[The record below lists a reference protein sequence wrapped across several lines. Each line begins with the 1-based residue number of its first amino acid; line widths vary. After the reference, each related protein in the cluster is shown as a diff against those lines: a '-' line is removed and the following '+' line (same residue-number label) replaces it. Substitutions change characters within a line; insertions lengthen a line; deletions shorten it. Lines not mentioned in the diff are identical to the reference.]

1 MTGAPVEIVAA
12 IITDAEGRTLLV
24 RKRGTSAFMQPGGK
38 REPGED
44 DIAALAREIREELGC
59 EVIADSVVL
68 AGVFRAPAA
77 NETGREVVAQ
87 VYRVDVEGEPKAS
100 AEIIEAA
107 WIDPASPGTI
117 ELAPLTRDHVLPLM
131 ANGSPAKSMEASWP
145 DLAGRLV
152 NGEHVLPVRIYFED
166 TDFSGVVYHGSY
178 VRFLER
184 GRTDFLRLLGVGH
197 DALDKGEHGE
207 PLAFAVARM
216 VIDFRRPARIDDL
229 VEVVTKPGELTG
241 ARVVLLQSIRRGA
254 ETLVTAEVTVAMI
267 NAAGQPRRWPETIRN
282 KISGR

>member
-1 MTGAPVEIVAA
+1 MNGPPVEIVVA
-12 IITDAEGRTLLV
+12 IIRDGEGRMLLV

-77 NETGREVVAQ
+77 NERGREVVAQ
-87 VYRVDVEGEPKAS
+87 VYRVDLEGAPTAQ
-100 AEIIEAA
+100 AEIVEAM
-107 WIDPASPGTI
+107 WIDPAAPGAI
-117 ELAPLTRDHVLPLM
+117 ELAPLTRDHVLPLL
-131 ANGSPAKSMEASWP
+131 AQSSPVADGGKWP

-152 NGEHVLPVRIYFED
+152 DGEHILPVRIYFED

-184 GRTDFLRLLGVGH
+184 GRTDFLRLLGIGH

-207 PLAFAVARM
+207 PLAFAVRRM
-216 VIDFRRPARIDDL
+216 TLDFLKPARIDDL
-229 VEVVTKPGELTG
+229 VEVVTKPGEMTG
-241 ARVVLLQSIRRGA
+241 ARAVLAQTIRRGA

-267 NAAGQPRRWPETIRN
+267 NANGQPRRWPETIRN